1 MADKSQ
7 LTITSSFL
15 AKPTPKETPDILL
28 TNFLRSGDVVA
39 TRTDETP
46 QQKLKEILND
56 SRWTRRMLEDWFKKG
71 PQSKIFSV
79 TPDPEFRAIY
89 LVLLSILEDHG
100 KQTVR
105 PGESGDFINTSTLT
119 EEQQK
124 EQQRRFDERVM
135 EHFDKD
141 STWEKVEDKNLQ
153 N

>member
-1 MADKSQ
+1 MADNSQ
-7 LTITSSFL
+7 SAISSSFL
-15 AKPTPKETPDILL
+15 TKSTPKETPDVLL

-46 QQKLKEILND
+46 QQKLREILND
-56 SRWTRRMLEDWFKKG
+56 PRWTRRMLEDWFKKG

-79 TPDPEFRAIY
+79 TPNPEFRAIY
-89 LVLLSILEDHG
+89 LVVLSILEDHG
-100 KQTVR
+100 RQNVR
-105 PGESGDFINTSTLT
+105 PGESGEFIKTKTLT
-119 EEQQK
+119 EEQQM

-141 STWEKVEDKNLQ
+141 STWEKVEDKDLQ

>member
-1 MADKSQ
+1 
-7 LTITSSFL
+7 
-15 AKPTPKETPDILL
+15 
-28 TNFLRSGDVVA
+28 
-39 TRTDETP
+39 
-46 QQKLKEILND
+46 
-56 SRWTRRMLEDWFKKG
+56 MLEDWFKKG